1 MGGKGAN
8 VELGL
13 EKPRVSRFVCD
24 LCSSLLGEVPFFF
37 IKKNYEG
44 GRKRE
49 VESWSTST
57 RIRHQ
62 AILITLRAQH
72 IVPMIPERLL
82 HIQFLLLRKQERGKR
97 LRGLK
102 DGSPQF
108 FGDAVAGDLEEARC
122 ETGVS
127 DGVDDGLAV
136 REGRV
141 ER

>member
-1 MGGKGAN
+1 M
-8 VELGL
+8 VY
-13 EKPRVSRFVCD
+13 
-24 LCSSLLGEVPFFF
+24 FF
-37 IKKNYEG
+37 K
-44 GRKRE
+44 
-49 VESWSTST
+49 
-57 RIRHQ
+57 IRHQ

-97 LRGLK
+97 LRSLK

-108 FGDAVAGDLEEARC
+108 LGDAVAGDLEEAGC